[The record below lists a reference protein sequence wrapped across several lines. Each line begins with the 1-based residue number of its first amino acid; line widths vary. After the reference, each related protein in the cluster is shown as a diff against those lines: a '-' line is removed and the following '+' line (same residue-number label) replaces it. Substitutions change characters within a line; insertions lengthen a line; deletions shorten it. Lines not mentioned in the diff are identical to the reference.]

1 MEPLLRSVPVLKQEA
16 EELAYQGKV
25 RDTQKMQAQA
35 NVELAKITAEAEK
48 KRKSGQELKAKDHA
62 STGVDPPPCN
72 RDAKSPKLPAFIDEK
87 DEICSNR
94 LRFEC

>member
-1 MEPLLRSVPVLKQEA
+1 MPEIQAEA
-16 EELAYQGKV
+16 EEKKRAAEEK
-25 RDTQKMQAQA
+25 KMVQIEAAKDQAKIQA
-35 NVELAKITAEAEK
+35 EKELALKE
-48 KRKSGQELKAKDHA
+48 ELKAKDHA
-62 STGVDPPPCN
+62 STSVDPPPCN